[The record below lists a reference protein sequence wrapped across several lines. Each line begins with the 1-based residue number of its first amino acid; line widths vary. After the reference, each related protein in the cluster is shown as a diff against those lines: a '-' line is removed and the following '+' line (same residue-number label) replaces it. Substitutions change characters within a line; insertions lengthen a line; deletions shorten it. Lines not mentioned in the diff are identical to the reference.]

1 MCRPSR
7 ILPALVASV
16 VASLVACGPPPTPR
30 IPTPY
35 VSDVT
40 IIGHRGASGLAPE
53 HTLASYDLALRL
65 GAAYIEQDLQRTKD
79 GVLLILHD
87 TTLDRTMRG
96 PLASC
101 SGRVADHTIDEVRRC
116 DAGSWFNAHA
126 PERARREYARARIVT
141 LEDLFARYRDSV
153 RYYIETKNPEDAPGM
168 ERELVAMMDRFR
180 LREPAAREGRVLIQS
195 FSARSLRTVRA
206 IDARLPLIQL
216 MERVPSGADL
226 GALFDSVA
234 TYAQGVGPNRLD
246 VDDAFIATAHARC
259 LVVHPYTVNLEDD
272 MRRLARAGVDGMFT
286 DYADR
291 LRGVLAQL
299 GRTRTP
305 LATRCPRYGW

>member
-1 MCRPSR
+1 MGHPSR
-7 ILPALVASV
+7 LLPALLAALAS
-16 VASLVACGPPPTPR
+16 CGPPPTPKL
-30 IPTPY
+30 PAPY

-53 HTLASYDLALRL
+53 HTLASYDLAIQL
-65 GAAYIEQDLQRTKD
+65 GAAYIEQDLQRTSD
-79 GVLLILHD
+79 GVLVILHD

-96 PLASC
+96 PAGSC
-101 SGRVADHTIDEVRRC
+101 TGRVADHSIGEVKRC
-116 DAGSWFNAHA
+116 DAGSWFNDHS
-126 PERARREYARARIVT
+126 PERARKEYARERIVT
-141 LEDLFARYRDSV
+141 LEELFSRYRDSV

-180 LREPAAREGRVLIQS
+180 LREPAARDGRVLIQS

-216 MERVPSGADL
+216 MERIPKGADL
-226 GALFDSVA
+226 GAIFDSVA
-234 TYAQGVGPNRLD
+234 AYAQGVGPNRLD
-246 VDDAFIATAHARC
+246 VDDAFVAAAHARC

-272 MRRLARAGVDGMFT
+272 MRRLAHAGVDGMFT

-291 LRGVLAQL
+291 LRGVLALL

-305 LATRCPRYGW
+305 LAARCRRYGW